1 MEKKAA
7 INSPGRGR
15 MIDYTVSNT
24 EEDLFGILNL
34 QKENL
39 PAALTREEI
48 ESQGFVTV
56 SHTFENLK
64 KLNDIEKHIIA
75 KVEDKVVAY
84 ILAMTEQSKFDIPIL
99 VPMFDA
105 FSSISYANKL
115 ISGYK
120 YMVVGQICIDKH
132 YRGQGILERCYA
144 TYKNSFADSYDFAIT
159 EIAGTNLRSL
169 RAHKRIGFHE
179 VHRYVSSDQ
188 TEWHIVLWDWKT
200 GTNNL

>member
-1 MEKKAA
+1 MAQKAA
-7 INSPGRGR
+7 VNSRDHGK
-15 MIDYTVSNT
+15 MIDYTISST
-24 EEDLFGILNL
+24 KEDLIGILNL

-39 PAALTREEI
+39 PGALTREEI

-56 SHTFENLK
+56 SHTFEGLK
-64 KLNDIEKHIIA
+64 KLNDIERHIIA
-75 KVEDKVVAY
+75 KVEGKVVAY

-115 ISGYK
+115 ISTCK
-120 YMVVGQICIDKH
+120 YMVVGQVCIDKH
-132 YRGQGILERCYA
+132 YRGQGILEGCYT
-144 TYKNSFADSYDFAIT
+144 TYKNSFADRYDFAIT

-169 RAHKRIGFHE
+169 KAHKRIGFHE
-179 VHRYVSSDQ
+179 VHRYVSADQ

-200 GTNNL
+200 GNSNS